1 MDRPFINDINSNIN
15 HSRAIKALSE
25 NSLIIMMI
33 KPINIQQQHAFSLI
47 ELMVAVA
54 IVGVSATIAVPAY
67 SDYMERVRTEQAI
80 MDINQIAMRIE
91 SYNPVGSANLYP
103 VSLAD
108 IGMDNMRDPW
118 GNPYQYLNLTD
129 GNIPGAKGK
138 ARKDHSLVPINSDY
152 DLYSMGKDGGSQPP
166 LTSKASRDDIVRA
179 NNGRFVGL
187 ASKY

>member
-67 SDYMERVRTEQAI
+67 S
-80 MDINQIAMRIE
+80 
-91 SYNPVGSANLYP
+91 S
-103 VSLAD
+103 
-108 IGMDNMRDPW
+108 
-118 GNPYQYLNLTD
+118 
-129 GNIPGAKGK
+129 
-138 ARKDHSLVPINSDY
+138 
-152 DLYSMGKDGGSQPP
+152 
-166 LTSKASRDDIVRA
+166 
-179 NNGRFVGL
+179 
-187 ASKY
+187 

>member
-67 SDYMERVRTEQAI
+67 SSYMERIRTEQAI
-80 MDINQIAMRIE
+80 IDINQIAMRIE

-129 GNIPGAKGK
+129 GNY
-138 ARKDHSLVPINSDY
+138 LVP
-152 DLYSMGKDGGSQPP
+152 KE
-166 LTSKASRDDIVRA
+166 KRA
-179 NNGRFVGL
+179 RIIAWCRSIQIMICIAWVKMAVVNL
-187 ASKY
+187 P